1 MTTEFTGERV
11 VPGQVNA
18 DLWNEHFAR
27 YAFAAR
33 LAANRRVLDAGC
45 GAGYGSAELAR
56 VAAHVTG
63 VDVAPAAVALARQQF
78 SADNLTYLPGSC
90 TDLPFP
96 DGSFDLIVSFE
107 VIEHLADWSGLIR
120 EARRLLAA
128 GGQFVVSTP
137 NKSFYAETRGQTGP
151 NPFHEHEFE
160 YAEFVHA
167 LSESFPHASVYLQ
180 DRVEAMAF
188 VQAGTQHVVEAR
200 IERHRGTPEQSNFFI
215 AVCSAEPVSDLP
227 GLLYV
232 PETANALAEK
242 LIHIQRLEGEVATKD
257 RWIQQEQAAHQEL
270 LAKHTDLHEEL
281 LRRNVWANDLAAQLK
296 TAQERIVELQS
307 EFASQQQKAQAM
319 ADGYEAQV
327 AKLQSDLRERTRWGA
342 ETQDRLTADLLACIT
357 DRDHQTAELGRC
369 VELLQQAEKTVEE
382 RTRWAMSLDE
392 ERTHLAAAVSAS
404 RWHRLGRALGL
415 GPELK
420 QR

>member
-33 LAANRRVLDAGC
+33 LASNRRVLDAGC

-56 VAAHVTG
+56 VAAQVTG
-63 VDVAPAAVALARQQF
+63 VDVAPDAVALAHQQF

-96 DGSFDLIVSFE
+96 DASFDLIVSFE
-107 VIEHLADWSGLIR
+107 VIEHLADWPRLIC
-120 EARRLLAA
+120 EARRLLAE

-137 NKSFYAETRGQTGP
+137 NKSFYAETRGETGP

-167 LSESFPHASVYLQ
+167 LSELFPRVAVYLQ

-188 VQAGTQHVVEAR
+188 VQAGKEATAEAR
-200 IERHRGTPEQSNFFI
+200 IEHHRGTPEQSNFFI
-215 AVCSAEPVSDLP
+215 AVCSVEPVADLP
-227 GLLYV
+227 GFLYV
-232 PETANALAEK
+232 PRTANALAEK

-257 RWIQQEQAAHQEL
+257 HWIEQEQAAHQEL
-270 LAKHTDLHEEL
+270 LAKHADLHKEL
-281 LRRNVWANDLAAQLK
+281 VRRNVWANDLAAQLK
-296 TAQERIVELQS
+296 AAQERIVALQS
-307 EFASQQQKAQAM
+307 QLGSM

-327 AKLQSDLRERTRWGA
+327 ANMHRELQERTRWGA
-342 ETQDRLTADLLACIT
+342 EIEERLTAELLACIA
-357 DRDHQTAELGRC
+357 DRDRQTAELGRC

-382 RTRWAMSLDE
+382 RTQWALSLDE
-392 ERTHLAAAVSAS
+392 QRTQLAAAVSAS

-415 GPELK
+415 GPELE